1 MYILNDKWILA
12 KKYIISMAQP
22 TDSKKLNKKD
32 GSNVDVL
39 IPLRKG
45 NKIIMGD
52 RGRER
57 GEVGKGG

>member
-1 MYILNDKWILA
+1 
-12 KKYIISMAQP
+12 MAQP